1 MANVDIIKLSQQNKP
16 KYDELIKYIAEYWE
30 YLTYE
35 ELLVEI
41 QRDFKLELTKGNL
54 ETIRISANLPRKV
67 DVSASKRKSQKVEIP
82 EQLARAIFLEYWD
95 MRLFLTIEERD
106 KDKELREAIW
116 EENSAKRDIE
126 KFGKVFTVEDDE
138 IGRVGIEKLN
148 EVDTDNV
155 KPLIHMSAELNVL
168 REDVDKVTISH
179 EEALRN
185 APKKDSD
192 YFRGPKFLS

>member
-1 MANVDIIKLSQQNKP
+1 MTSIDIIKMSQQNKP
-16 KYDELIKYIAEYWE
+16 KYDEMIKYISEYWE

-95 MRLFLTIEERD
+95 MRMFITIEERD
-106 KDKELREAIW
+106 KARDLNEALRK
-116 EENSAKRDIE
+116 ENSDKRDIE

-138 IGRVGIEKLN
+138 IGRIGIEKLN
-148 EVDTDNV
+148 EARIKNRR
-155 KPLIHMSAELNVL
+155 
-168 REDVDKVTISH
+168 RE
-179 EEALRN
+179 E
-185 APKKDSD
+185 
-192 YFRGPKFLS
+192 

>member
-1 MANVDIIKLSQQNKP
+1 MASVDIIKMSQQNKS
-16 KYDELIKYIAEYWE
+16 KYDELIKYISEYWE

-95 MRLFLTIEERD
+95 MRMFITIEERD
-106 KDKELREAIW
+106 KARELNEALRK
-116 EENSAKRDIE
+116 ENSDKRDIE

-138 IGRVGIEKLN
+138 IGRSGVEKLN
-148 EVDTDNV
+148 EARI
-155 KPLIHMSAELNVL
+155 KSRR
-168 REDVDKVTISH
+168 RED
-179 EEALRN
+179 
-185 APKKDSD
+185 
-192 YFRGPKFLS
+192 